1 MNPENEV
8 GQDRGQVAKPEG
20 RGSSFHNRLLS
31 RSATSLPDYRKA
43 RPFFLFR
50 LAPRMAWLSAIG
62 QIVGHGGIFAG
73 GLAIGGGVMLLRR
86 GELLKE
92 TPGMMIVAG
101 LVFVALA
108 ILSKLIARE
117 WSKSRPSAAGG

>member
-1 MNPENEV
+1 MDSEKEV
-8 GQDRGQVAKPEG
+8 AEDRGQLAEPDG
-20 RGSSFHNRLLS
+20 SGSSFHDRLLR

-43 RPFFLFR
+43 RPLFR
-50 LAPRMAWLSAIG
+50 LAPRTAWLTAFG

-73 GLAIGGGVMLLRR
+73 GLAIGGGAMLLRQ

-92 TPGMMIVAG
+92 RPGMMIAAG

-108 ILSKLIARE
+108 ILSKLLARE
-117 WSKSRPSAAGG
+117 WSKSRASAAGG